1 MFHAKKHE
9 YGISAKRGL
18 VLWLRR
24 FLEIDVWGGRPFAR
38 LSVGHRIVLIVKWVL
53 TVICAVYVLMFI
65 IGLICICLMYPVGW
79 LALAVA
85 VILVI
90 KHPYDGRR
98 NPLRRQLYLVRSSG
112 WCDTL
117 RNRRLRRPPELTWK
131 NLPMGGAGIGM
142 QRIHGRGCRQ
152 RELRD
157 GGEIPRVKR
166 GHSCSLRLPC
176 IRSR

>member
-24 FLEIDVWGGRPFAR
+24 FLEIDVWGGGPFAR

-53 TVICAVYVLMFI
+53 AVICAVYVLMFI
-65 IGLICICLMYPVGW
+65 ISLICICLMYPVGW

-85 VILVI
+85 VIFVI

-117 RNRRLRRPPELTWK
+117 RNRRCDDHQNSPGRTFPW
-131 NLPMGGAGIGM
+131 GAGIGM

-152 RELRD
+152 QELRD

-166 GHSCSLRLPC
+166 GHSCSRRLPC